1 MTSDGGPYV
10 VFRRAV
16 KTGNPVLIETAA
28 REYGA
33 PLPLDDAFAVLLALV
48 AGRPERY
55 QRAAARWLARYATE
69 AQPPVT
75 ATEAQ
80 LVLAALAALP
90 RAGGNDM
97 AEATAGAA
105 AGALGALL
113 EAHDLRHAQEALEA
127 WVGRRG

>member
-1 MTSDGGPYV
+1 MTSGGGPYA

-16 KTGNPVLIETAA
+16 RTGNPLLIETAA

-33 PLPLDDAFAVLLALV
+33 KLPRDDAFTVLLALT

-55 QRAAARWLARYATE
+55 ERAAARWLARYATE
-69 AQPPVT
+69 AAPPVA

-90 RAGGNDM
+90 GTGGSDM
-97 AEATAGAA
+97 ADATARAA
-105 AGALGALL
+105 ADALAALL
-113 EAHDLRHAQEALEA
+113 EAHDLRHASEALEA
-127 WVGRRG
+127 WVERRR